1 MEWNLERYKNITSG
15 EFFFFGTR
23 YRSEMRKDEMNW
35 ARAYQNYLSN
45 FIRTGDPNGK
55 KTVMTRLVQR
65 FQYFSGKNSWK
76 F

>member
-1 MEWNLERYKNITSG
+1 MISG

-55 KTVMTRLVQR
+55 NIIMTRLVHG
-65 FQYFSGKNSWK
+65 FQFFSGRISGVSRS
-76 F
+76 

>member
-1 MEWNLERYKNITSG
+1 MISG

-55 KTVMTRLVQR
+55 NIMYYDESKQPCYVCI
-65 FQYFSGKNSWK
+65 YKI
-76 F
+76 